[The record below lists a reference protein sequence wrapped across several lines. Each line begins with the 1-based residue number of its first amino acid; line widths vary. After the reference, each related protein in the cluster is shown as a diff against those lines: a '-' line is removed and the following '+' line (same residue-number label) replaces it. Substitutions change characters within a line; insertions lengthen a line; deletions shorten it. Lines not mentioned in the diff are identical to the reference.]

1 MRGVSERVVPQFFHR
16 YLPYDWVMS
25 KSRSVVATVVAALLM
40 LSPFQATANTL
51 SEAQAKFS
59 ALQNSLAS
67 DTRII
72 NQDFLARE
80 EINNKCLAD
89 YLTDTSPEGS
99 QKREECITAREAIT
113 REKEQISTRIADTN
127 RQLSILAA
135 EIATLQGSGGTS
147 TTPSASGGATTT
159 PAVPTATPTPAP
171 ATDLQTPGDL
181 AQPVVPGASSSVS
194 PTAPTARPTAPTTT
208 ANSTVTATKKPA
220 VAVKKK
226 KKKKMRTITCTK
238 GKKIRKVTAVKPIC
252 PKGFKVRVR

>member
-1 MRGVSERVVPQFFHR
+1 
-16 YLPYDWVMS
+16 MS

-40 LSPFQATANTL
+40 LSPIQATANTL
-51 SEAQAKFS
+51 SEAQAKYS

-147 TTPSASGGATTT
+147 TTPSASVGASSTPAIPGAT
-159 PAVPTATPTPAP
+159 PAPAP

-194 PTAPTARPTAPTTT
+194 PTVPTARPTAPATT
-208 ANSTVTATKKPA
+208 AKPAVTATKKPA
-220 VAVKKK
+220 VAV

>member
-1 MRGVSERVVPQFFHR
+1 M
-16 YLPYDWVMS
+16 L
-25 KSRSVVATVVAALLM
+25 KARSVVATVVAALLM
-40 LSPFQATANTL
+40 LSPFEATANTL

-80 EINNKCLAD
+80 EINDKCLAD

-99 QKREECITAREAIT
+99 QKREECITAREAIIS
-113 REKEQISTRIADTN
+113 EKEQISTRIADTN

-147 TTPSASGGATTT
+147 TTPSASGGASST
-159 PAVPTATPTPAP
+159 PAVPGATPTPAP

-181 AQPVVPGASSSVS
+181 AQPVVPGASSSVA
-194 PTAPTARPTAPTTT
+194 PTAPTARPTAPATT
-208 ANSTVTATKKPA
+208 AKPAVTATKKPA
-220 VAVKKK
+220 VAV

>member
-1 MRGVSERVVPQFFHR
+1 MRGVNERVVPHFFHR
-16 YLPYDWVMS
+16 YLPYDWSMS
-25 KSRSVVATVVAALLM
+25 MSRSVVATVVAALLM
-40 LSPFQATANTL
+40 LLPFQATANTL
-51 SEAQAKFS
+51 SEAQAKYS

-147 TTPSASGGATTT
+147 TTPSASGGASSTPTLPSTTQ
-159 PAVPTATPTPAP
+159 TPAP

-194 PTAPTARPTAPTTT
+194 PSVPTARPTAPATTGNPPVS
-208 ANSTVTATKKPA
+208 ARKNPA
-220 VAVKKK
+220 VAV